1 MNQNANQYMAEESIG
16 KLMLRF
22 SIPCIMSLLVSALYN
37 IVDQI
42 FIGRGVGFLR
52 NGATNV
58 VFPITIIAL
67 AISLLVGDGCAAY
80 LSICQGRMDAENA
93 HKSVG
98 NAIGLITVSGILL
111 TLVFA
116 LFRDSILTGFG
127 ATVNNIEYAREYFSC
142 LILGIPFF
150 MFANSMNSI
159 IRADG
164 SPQFAMGSTL
174 VGCIINVVLDP
185 VAIFILGW
193 GMKGAAL
200 ATIAGQIVSALLA
213 VYYLTGTKSFRL
225 KPTSFLPSAGIL
237 KHILPLGIS
246 SFLTQISIVVIMAV
260 MNNVLVLYG
269 AQSKYGSDIP
279 LTVVGIVM
287 KVFQIVISI
296 VVGIAAGAQ
305 PIVGYN
311 YGAGLWHRVKCIFRT
326 MMIAEFCVGLVSVVC
341 FEAFPIQIISLF
353 GSEDG
358 LYNEFAVLAFRIFLS
373 GIVLC
378 CLQKACSIFLQSIG
392 RPALSMVLSLLRD
405 FILSVPLTL
414 LLPKLL
420 GVTGALYSG
429 PIADVAAFGAAVLI
443 MGVVLKKLTRLADES
458 EAERHRGTNTA
469 QAVLSDV

>member
-1 MNQNANQYMAEESIG
+1 MA
-16 KLMLRF
+16 
-22 SIPCIMSLLVSALYN
+22 
-37 IVDQI
+37 
-42 FIGRGVGFLR
+42 
-52 NGATNV
+52 
-58 VFPITIIAL
+58 
-67 AISLLVGDGCAAY
+67 
-80 LSICQGRMDAENA
+80 
-93 HKSVG
+93 
-98 NAIGLITVSGILL
+98 
-111 TLVFA
+111 
-116 LFRDSILTGFG
+116 LTGFG

-279 LTVVGIVM
+279 
-287 KVFQIVISI
+287 
-296 VVGIAAGAQ
+296 
-305 PIVGYN
+305 
-311 YGAGLWHRVKCIFRT
+311 
-326 MMIAEFCVGLVSVVC
+326 
-341 FEAFPIQIISLF
+341 
-353 GSEDG
+353 
-358 LYNEFAVLAFRIFLS
+358 
-373 GIVLC
+373 
-378 CLQKACSIFLQSIG
+378 
-392 RPALSMVLSLLRD
+392 
-405 FILSVPLTL
+405 
-414 LLPKLL
+414 
-420 GVTGALYSG
+420 
-429 PIADVAAFGAAVLI
+429 
-443 MGVVLKKLTRLADES
+443 
-458 EAERHRGTNTA
+458 
-469 QAVLSDV
+469 